1 MQESSS
7 GQQHTATARSHE
19 RRGTPAAR
27 RGMSQTRSMNEGRYH
42 AIREINSRNATN
54 AMAPPTPAGATIR

>member
-1 MQESSS
+1 
-7 GQQHTATARSHE
+7 
-19 RRGTPAAR
+19 
-27 RGMSQTRSMNEGRYH
+27 MSQTRSMNEGRYH